1 MLKCGELLYIIKLM
15 KIEEIIF
22 ILENRIKAL
31 HQQRDNAVMSGNL
44 ELVNQIDIELTET
57 QNTLNTIKSA

>member
-1 MLKCGELLYIIKLM
+1 M

-31 HQQRDNAVMSGNL
+31 NQQKDNATMTGNL
-44 ELVNQIDIELTET
+44 ELVNQLDIELTET
-57 QNTLNTIKSA
+57 QNTLNVLKNT

>member
-1 MLKCGELLYIIKLM
+1 MLKCGELLYIIKIM
-15 KIEEIIF
+15 KIDEIIF

-31 HQQRDNAVMSGNL
+31 QQQRDNAVMSGNL

>member
-1 MLKCGELLYIIKLM
+1 M

-22 ILENRIKAL
+22 ILENRIKSL
-31 HQQRDNAVMSGNL
+31 TQQRDNAVMSGNL

-57 QNTLNTIKSA
+57 QNTLNTIKGA